1 MNVTSKKMFKQET
14 REKIRELEEQ
24 YPDKR
29 SAVMGALWAVQ
40 RERGGTLTRQDLEEI
55 AGLLDMSP
63 VEVQAA
69 ATFYTM
75 YNVVEPVGKYHIQVC
90 HNISCALLGADH
102 VIAHI
107 ENVLGIQPGQ
117 TTADKKFSLTT
128 VECLGSCGTA
138 PMMQINDDYYENL
151 ATEKIDEI
159 LRGFK

>member
-1 MNVTSKKMFKQET
+1 MITQQT
-14 REKIRELEEQ
+14 REKIRDIEKQ
-24 YPDKR
+24 YPDKK

-40 RERGGTLTRQDLEEI
+40 RERAGTLSKQDLEEI
-55 AGLLDMSP
+55 AELLNMSP

-69 ATFYTM
+69 ATFYSM
-75 YNVVEPVGKYHIQVC
+75 YNVVEPVGQYHIQVC
-90 HNISCALLGADH
+90 HNISCSLVGAEN

-117 TTADKKFSLTT
+117 TSADKKFSLTT

-151 ATEKIDEI
+151 TAEKIDEI
-159 LRGFK
+159 FKGFK